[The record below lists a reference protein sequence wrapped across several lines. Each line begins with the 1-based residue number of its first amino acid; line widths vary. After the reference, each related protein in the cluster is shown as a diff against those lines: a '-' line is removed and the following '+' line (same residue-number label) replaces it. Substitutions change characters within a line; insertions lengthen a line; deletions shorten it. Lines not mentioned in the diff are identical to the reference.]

1 MKVEQGE
8 LAITLPQNPE
18 EDTTATI
25 YFSVDDYG
33 DIAITTTGEEDYTQF
48 DFNFTEEQWAV
59 IVDTISVQLRAQKLS
74 S

>member
-1 MKVEQGE
+1 MKVEQGG
-8 LAITLPQNPE
+8 LAITLPQTPE
-18 EDTTATI
+18 ETATI

-59 IVDTISVQLRAQKLS
+59 IVDTIAVQLRAQKLS

>member
-1 MKVEQGE
+1 MKVKQGE

-18 EDTTATI
+18 ENATATI
-25 YFSVDDYG
+25 CFSVDDYG

>member
-18 EDTTATI
+18 ETATATI

-33 DIAITTTGEEDYTQF
+33 DIAITTTGEENYTQF
-48 DFNFTEEQWAV
+48 DFNFTEEQ
-59 IVDTISVQLRAQKLS
+59 
-74 S
+74 

>member
-18 EDTTATI
+18 ETTTATI

>member
-18 EDTTATI
+18 ETATATI

-33 DIAITTTGEEDYTQF
+33 DIAITTTGEENYTQF